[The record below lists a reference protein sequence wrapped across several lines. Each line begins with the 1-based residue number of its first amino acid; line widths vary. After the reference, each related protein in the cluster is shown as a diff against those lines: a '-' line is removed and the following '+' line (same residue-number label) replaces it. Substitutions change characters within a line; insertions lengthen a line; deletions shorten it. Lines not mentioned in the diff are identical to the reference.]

1 MQARDIGAVSYTHLD
16 MYKSQVEGF
25 EHSGVNLYA
34 YSMRWEK
41 VKFSGMIKET
51 ADKTDSDHTEW
62 EIYENDKS

>member
-1 MQARDIGAVSYTHLD
+1 
-16 MYKSQVEGF
+16 
-25 EHSGVNLYA
+25 
-34 YSMRWEK
+34 MRWEK

>member
-1 MQARDIGAVSYTHLD
+1 MFVTCLFHIFSPLVFFLR
-16 MYKSQVEGF
+16 VEGL
-25 EHSGVNLYA
+25 EHSGVNLYE

-62 EIYENDKS
+62 GIYENDKS